1 MRNKISIKS
10 LLDAVKVPADWVGL
24 REVYE
29 SNTPRMIRD
38 GVPVSNGHYSTHGAM
53 VEVLVN
59 GQFGYF
65 GTPDLSQSGIELAAK
80 KAYDQAKAASKYA
93 LHHFTDEVRPK
104 NTGRYSSPFE
114 KDLRNISAKE
124 LNMLLLDAY
133 NNLKV
138 SDKIVSA
145 SSLANVIQTNFHYVS
160 SNGSNVAQDF
170 LMLEFDLS
178 ATAVDGQNQQT
189 RTFGGMRGTCRQAG
203 MEFLDQMEILA
214 QANKIGE
221 QALELLDADETPT
234 GEMDIVIAPDQMMLQ
249 IHESIGHALEV
260 DRILGDE
267 RNYAG
272 WSFVKLE
279 DFGKLQ
285 YGSKLMNVTFDPT
298 VSF

>member
-1 MRNKISIKS
+1 MRNEISIKS
-10 LLDAVKVPADWVGL
+10 LLDAVTVPADWVGL

-104 NTGRYSSPFE
+104 NIGRYSSPFE
-114 KDLRNISAKE
+114 KDLRSISAKE

-138 SDKIVSA
+138 SFTS
-145 SSLANVIQTNFHYVS
+145 
-160 SNGSNVAQDF
+160 
-170 LMLEFDLS
+170 
-178 ATAVDGQNQQT
+178 
-189 RTFGGMRGTCRQAG
+189 
-203 MEFLDQMEILA
+203 
-214 QANKIGE
+214 NKIF
-221 QALELLDADETPT
+221 
-234 GEMDIVIAPDQMMLQ
+234 IRQ
-249 IHESIGHALEV
+249 I
-260 DRILGDE
+260 
-267 RNYAG
+267 
-272 WSFVKLE
+272 
-279 DFGKLQ
+279 
-285 YGSKLMNVTFDPT
+285 
-298 VSF
+298 